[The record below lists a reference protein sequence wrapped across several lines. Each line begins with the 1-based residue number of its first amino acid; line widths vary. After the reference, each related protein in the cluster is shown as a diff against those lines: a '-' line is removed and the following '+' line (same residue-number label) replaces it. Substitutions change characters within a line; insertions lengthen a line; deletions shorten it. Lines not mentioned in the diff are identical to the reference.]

1 MKSLLVAAGLIGAV
15 GVLTA
20 APASAQGSSV
30 ACSPAI
36 LCHIVGIPGQAA
48 ADIATAPGRAYQDI
62 VTTPGR
68 AYQDIVTTPERAYQD
83 IVTAPGRAFTR
94 TS

>member
-1 MKSLLVAAGLIGAV
+1 MKSLIVVAGLIGAV

-30 ACSPAI
+30 ACAPAI

-48 ADIATAPGRAYQDI
+48 EDIATAPGRA
-62 VTTPGR
+62 VPGHR
-68 AYQDIVTTPERAYQD
+68 DGAGTRVPEHRD
-83 IVTAPGRAFTR
+83 DSGTRCTR